1 MAIQSSVVRT
11 NQLRLARLRTLRST
25 LDQARNA
32 LMHFKDDR
40 LDRDKLEP
48 AARRVDD
55 LMNLYGS
62 GTSDP
67 TQSLA
72 WMNEIRVALG
82 VVVNPKSAAAL
93 QAASEEINALLA
105 LEAPAAVPA
114 AVTGAIQPA

>member
-40 LDRDKLEP
+40 VDRDKLEP

-82 VVVNPKSAAAL
+82 VVVNPKSATAL
-93 QAASEEINALLA
+93 QAASDEIDALLA
-105 LEAPAAVPA
+105 LETPAEPA
-114 AVTGAIQPA
+114 AVTGGIPPA

>member
-1 MAIQSSVVRT
+1 MAIQNGVTRT
-11 NQLRLARLRTLRST
+11 NQKTLAHLRALRAT

-32 LMHFKDDR
+32 LMHYKDDR
-40 LDRDKLEP
+40 VDRDKLEP

-55 LMNLYGS
+55 LMNLHVS
-62 GTSDP
+62 STPDP

-93 QAASEEINALLA
+93 QAANAEIDALLA
-105 LEAPAAVPA
+105 LAGPAGQASHAGETLPA
-114 AVTGAIQPA
+114 